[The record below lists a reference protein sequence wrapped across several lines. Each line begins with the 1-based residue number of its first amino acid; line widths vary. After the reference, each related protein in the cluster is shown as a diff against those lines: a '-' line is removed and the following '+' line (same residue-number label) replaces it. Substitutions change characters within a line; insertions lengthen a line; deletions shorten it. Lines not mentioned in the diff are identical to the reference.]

1 MSMKQIET
9 LVFDY
14 GGVIVNID
22 DASVVKAMESLGVT
36 AFKRLIHVRKIK
48 RLMHQYINGLVA
60 EAETL
65 KEMLSLCRK
74 GTTTGDI
81 EKVLEELCGNL
92 PVERLE
98 ALVKLRK
105 RYKVYLLSNINDTLR
120 QKSVSQMNQ
129 LGYSTDELFDEV
141 FLSYAM
147 RKEKPSI
154 EIYEEMTQQ
163 TGLNPATT
171 LYFDDRTENAEAG
184 KRFGFQSV
192 LVKTNHLEE
201 HQEWQEINKN
211 IELLMTIDTTNL
223 CSHLQK
229 KLFEPEG
236 VYYPIWQ
243 AMQNDEELTAV
254 VRSRQLHIYRNSKKI
269 LILAGKAQPKIIRE
283 DKLNELIIT

>member
-65 KEMLSLCRK
+65 KEMLSLK
-74 GTTTGDI
+74 
-81 EKVLEELCGNL
+81 
-92 PVERLE
+92 
-98 ALVKLRK
+98 
-105 RYKVYLLSNINDTLR
+105 
-120 QKSVSQMNQ
+120 Q

-147 RKEKPSI
+147 RKEKPSV

-201 HQEWQEINKN
+201 HLEWLEINKD
-211 IELLMTIDTTNL
+211 IKE
-223 CSHLQK
+223 
-229 KLFEPEG
+229 
-236 VYYPIWQ
+236 
-243 AMQNDEELTAV
+243 
-254 VRSRQLHIYRNSKKI
+254 
-269 LILAGKAQPKIIRE
+269 
-283 DKLNELIIT
+283 

>member
-1 MSMKQIET
+1 ME
-9 LVFDY
+9 
-14 GGVIVNID
+14 VIVNID
-22 DASVVKAMESLGVT
+22 DVSVVKAMESLGVT
-36 AFKRLIHVRKIK
+36 AFKRLIHVRNIK

-105 RYKVYLLSNINDTLR
+105 RYKVYLLSNINDTLW

-129 LGYSTDELFDEV
+129 LGYSTEEMFDEV

-147 RKEKPSI
+147 RKEKPSV
-154 EIYEEMTQQ
+154 EIYEEMTQK

-171 LYFDDRTENAEAG
+171 LYFDDRAENAEAG
-184 KRFGFQSV
+184 RNFGFQSV

-211 IELLMTIDTTNL
+211 IKE
-223 CSHLQK
+223 
-229 KLFEPEG
+229 
-236 VYYPIWQ
+236 
-243 AMQNDEELTAV
+243 
-254 VRSRQLHIYRNSKKI
+254 
-269 LILAGKAQPKIIRE
+269 
-283 DKLNELIIT
+283 

>member
-36 AFKRLIHVRKIK
+36 AFKRLIRVRKIK

-60 EAETL
+60 ETL

-74 GTTTGDI
+74 GTTTEDI

-92 PVERLE
+92 PVERLK

-105 RYKVYLLSNINDTLR
+105 RYKVYLLSNINDTLW
-120 QKSVSQMNQ
+120 QKSVSLMKQ
-129 LGYSTDELFDEV
+129 LGYSTDELFDKV

-147 RKEKPSI
+147 GKEKPSV
-154 EIYEEMTQQ
+154 EIFEEMTQQ

-171 LYFDDRTENAEAG
+171 LYFDDHTENAEAG

-192 LVKTNHLEE
+192 LVKSNHLEE
-201 HQEWQEINKN
+201 HLEWQEINKN
-211 IELLMTIDTTNL
+211 IKE
-223 CSHLQK
+223 
-229 KLFEPEG
+229 
-236 VYYPIWQ
+236 
-243 AMQNDEELTAV
+243 
-254 VRSRQLHIYRNSKKI
+254 
-269 LILAGKAQPKIIRE
+269 
-283 DKLNELIIT
+283 

>member
-1 MSMKQIET
+1 MKPIET

-36 AFKRLIHVRKIK
+36 AFKRLIHVRKIN

-65 KEMLSLCRK
+65 KEMLSLCR
-74 GTTTGDI
+74 TGVSTEDI

-105 RYKVYLLSNINDTLR
+105 RYKVYLLSNINDTLW
-120 QKSVSQMNQ
+120 QKSASLMKR
-129 LGYSTDELFDEV
+129 LGYSTDDLFDEV

-154 EIYEEMTQQ
+154 EIYEEMAKI

-171 LYFDDRTENAEAG
+171 LYFDDRVENAKAG
-184 KRFGFQSV
+184 RIFGFQSV
-192 LVKTNHLEE
+192 LVRNNRLEQ
-201 HQEWQEINKN
+201 HQEWQEIIKN
-211 IELLMTIDTTNL
+211 I
-223 CSHLQK
+223 
-229 KLFEPEG
+229 
-236 VYYPIWQ
+236 V
-243 AMQNDEELTAV
+243 
-254 VRSRQLHIYRNSKKI
+254 
-269 LILAGKAQPKIIRE
+269 
-283 DKLNELIIT
+283 

>member
-65 KEMLSLCRK
+65 QEMLSLCRK
-74 GTTTGDI
+74 GTSTEDI
-81 EKVLEELCGNL
+81 EKILEELCGNL

-105 RYKVYLLSNINDTLR
+105 RYKVYLLSNINDTLWK
-120 QKSVSQMNQ
+120 KSVSQMNQ

-147 RKEKPSI
+147 RKEKPSV
-154 EIYEEMTQQ
+154 EIYEEITQQ

-171 LYFDDRTENAEAG
+171 LYFDDRAENAEAG

-201 HQEWQEINKN
+201 HQEWQEINKK
-211 IELLMTIDTTNL
+211 IE
-223 CSHLQK
+223 
-229 KLFEPEG
+229 
-236 VYYPIWQ
+236 
-243 AMQNDEELTAV
+243 
-254 VRSRQLHIYRNSKKI
+254 
-269 LILAGKAQPKIIRE
+269 
-283 DKLNELIIT
+283 

>member
-1 MSMKQIET
+1 MRQIET

-65 KEMLSLCRK
+65 QEMLSLCRK
-74 GTTTGDI
+74 GTSTEDI

-92 PVERLE
+92 PEERLK

-105 RYKVYLLSNINDTLR
+105 RYKV
-120 QKSVSQMNQ
+120 
-129 LGYSTDELFDEV
+129 
-141 FLSYAM
+141 
-147 RKEKPSI
+147 
-154 EIYEEMTQQ
+154 
-163 TGLNPATT
+163 
-171 LYFDDRTENAEAG
+171 NAEAG

-201 HQEWQEINKN
+201 HQEWQEINR
-211 IELLMTIDTTNL
+211 I
-223 CSHLQK
+223 
-229 KLFEPEG
+229 
-236 VYYPIWQ
+236 
-243 AMQNDEELTAV
+243 
-254 VRSRQLHIYRNSKKI
+254 
-269 LILAGKAQPKIIRE
+269 
-283 DKLNELIIT
+283 

>member
-1 MSMKQIET
+1 MSIKQIEI

-105 RYKVYLLSNINDTLR
+105 RYKVYLLSNINDTLW